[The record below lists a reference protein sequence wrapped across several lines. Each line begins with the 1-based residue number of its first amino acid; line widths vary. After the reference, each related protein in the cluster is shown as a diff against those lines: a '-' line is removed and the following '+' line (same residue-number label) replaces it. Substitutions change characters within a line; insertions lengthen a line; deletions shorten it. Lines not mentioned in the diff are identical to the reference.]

1 MKANEKQA
9 VNAVTGL
16 FTEVLNVVQIKVG
29 QHKKKKNQFIQ
40 VVSDASSFSPG
51 LKKSKEVVSHRSLR
65 RDSSGFLRCSFKY
78 DKFLL
83 EMLIKLQNGCYIT
96 TPRKYSKRVN

>member
-29 QHKKKKNQFIQ
+29 QHNKKKI
-40 VVSDASSFSPG
+40 SSNR
-51 LKKSKEVVSHRSLR
+51 L
-65 RDSSGFLRCSFKY
+65 FLMLPV
-78 DKFLL
+78 FLL
-83 EMLIKLQNGCYIT
+83 D
-96 TPRKYSKRVN
+96 